1 MNPAHTDT
9 AEVPMI
15 DKLSDAERAET
26 AARTGGAPLLSF
38 DGESTPYI
46 DYGSTTALLS
56 LQNPR
61 SGTHDEL
68 SFYISGQVQ
77 ELLFKLL
84 HAEIVE
90 TQARLRAGETVR
102 AVKLLQRAVRIQEAM
117 VKFWDIISTLS
128 PSEYNG
134 FRDHLGSASGFQSY
148 MYRHLEF
155 VLGRKDANM
164 TRPHRGVREVYDSL
178 VAALNAPSV
187 YDDAIALLARRGY
200 DITPELLHRDW
211 SASHERDE
219 SVEAAWV
226 AVYSDPREDNDLF
239 LLAEALMG
247 VAEQFSLWRMRHL
260 IAVERVIGFKP
271 GTGGTA
277 GAGWLRRIAEH
288 RFFPE
293 LWTARTQ
300 M

>member
-1 MNPAHTDT
+1 MNTTQTDT
-9 AEVPMI
+9 AEVRPI
-15 DKLSDAERAET
+15 DKLSDADRAET
-26 AARTGGAPLLSF
+26 AVRTGGAPLLSF

-46 DYGSTTALLS
+46 DYGNITTLLG
-56 LQNPR
+56 LQHPR
-61 SGTHDEL
+61 SGTHGEL
-68 SFYISGQVQ
+68 CFYMSGQVQ

-84 HAEIVE
+84 HAELVE
-90 TQARLRAGETVR
+90 TQARLRADESSR
-102 AVKLLQRAVRIQEAM
+102 AVKLLQRAVRVQEAM
-117 VKFWDIISTLS
+117 VKLWDIISTLS
-128 PSEYNG
+128 PGEYNG

-164 TRPHRGVREVYDSL
+164 IKPHRGVREVHESL
-178 VAALNAPSV
+178 TQALHAPSL
-187 YDDAIALLARRGY
+187 YDDVIALLARRGHR
-200 DITPELLHRDW
+200 IAPELLDRDW
-211 SASHERDE
+211 SQSHERDD

-226 AVYSDPREDNDLF
+226 AVYSDSQEGNDLF

-247 VAEQFSLWRMRHL
+247 VAEQFSVWRMRHL

-271 GTGGTA
+271 GTGGTD
-277 GAGWLRRIAEH
+277 GAGWLRRIAQH

-293 LWTARTQ
+293 LWTARTR